1 MDDEKEKP
9 QVETSQQEKVV
20 VQVQTDDD
28 TILQKRSR
36 KEFDVT
42 ESDLSRYGPDLV
54 AFFFPLEMFEGIP
67 DSFHLEADVS
77 YVAE

>member
-1 MDDEKEKP
+1 MDDDKEKP
-9 QVETSQQEKVV
+9 QVQTSQQETVA

-42 ESDLSRYGPDLV
+42 ESDLSRYRPDLV
-54 AFFFPLEMFEGIP
+54 ALFKG
-67 DSFHLEADVS
+67 
-77 YVAE
+77 